1 MLMTD
6 SIHNFP
12 GRPLKVAID
21 RRTALAGGLALG
33 GSLFAGGDAHATFIT
48 PDGLS
53 LKGDLYDLTT
63 AAGNVDA
70 YAKITSNLDMKTT
83 HYGWLDGYVMGVAPG
98 GAIKTFAGFRG
109 LGTTRLLPLEGEHGY
124 RRVLREVVFYTDL
137 ETGEVLEEM
146 ENPFTSEKVRV
157 VPVANDPFNRII
169 REAELSRP
177 TFGGLNTNEKLEAK
191 PFILNWKLF
200 PGDRLMME
208 RHINLYYPNALDP
221 KVWVRESAGPMNQVT
236 ETYVYNLRMSDLQNP
251 DLTTVDCTTVWGR
264 HTPWLPWMLMGQAP
278 GHCLY
283 NVMAASLHSLDEA
296 PDQRI
301 IEYIAKHY
309 PKYLDAP
316 TEWEEPSLSSLEWY
330 AREQEPV
337 PPGGV

>member
-1 MLMTD
+1 
-6 SIHNFP
+6 
-12 GRPLKVAID
+12 
-21 RRTALAGGLALG
+21 
-33 GSLFAGGDAHATFIT
+33 
-48 PDGLS
+48 
-53 LKGDLYDLTT
+53 
-63 AAGNVDA
+63 
-70 YAKITSNLDMKTT
+70 
-83 HYGWLDGYVMGVAPG
+83 
-98 GAIKTFAGFRG
+98 
-109 LGTTRLLPLEGEHGY
+109 
-124 RRVLREVVFYTDL
+124 
-137 ETGEVLEEM
+137 
-146 ENPFTSEKVRV
+146 
-157 VPVANDPFNRII
+157 
-169 REAELSRP
+169 
-177 TFGGLNTNEKLEAK
+177 
-191 PFILNWKLF
+191 
-200 PGDRLMME
+200 MME

-221 KVWVRESAGPMNQVT
+221 KKWIRESAGPMNQVT

-330 AREQEPV
+330 AREQEPA